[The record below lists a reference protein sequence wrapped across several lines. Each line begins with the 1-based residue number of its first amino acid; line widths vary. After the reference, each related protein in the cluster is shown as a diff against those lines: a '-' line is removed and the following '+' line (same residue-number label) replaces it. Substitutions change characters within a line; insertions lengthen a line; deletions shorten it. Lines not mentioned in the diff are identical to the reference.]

1 MRIEIGS
8 KATFTF
14 EDLGFGETF
23 IDPAIDDTVVFMVV
37 EDYMY
42 IDKSEDYDGYAI
54 RLDTGSVHGYKNSEE
69 VIRVNAK
76 VVIEV

>member
-8 KATFTF
+8 KETCTF
-14 EDLGFGETF
+14 EELEFGETF
-23 IDPAIDDTVVFMVV
+23 IDPAVDDTVVFVKI
-37 EDYMY
+37 EDYVY

-54 RLDTGSVHGYKNSEE
+54 RLDTGSLHGYKNSEE

-76 VVIEV
+76 VVVEI